1 MTALRKW
8 IGLYWADVGWQR
20 NMDLVKIRTF
30 SGPTARLDAKLAES
44 VLQAV
49 EIECFVPDDG
59 AVEPIPFFE
68 VHLMVRATD
77 ADIAREALETYFD
90 SGGPIS
96 PE

>member
-1 MTALRKW
+1 
-8 IGLYWADVGWQR
+8 
-20 NMDLVKIRTF
+20 MDLVKIRTF
-30 SGPTARLDAKLAES
+30 SGPTARLDAKLAAS
-44 VLQAV
+44 VLEAV

-68 VHLMVRATD
+68 VHLMVRAAD
-77 ADIAREALETYFD
+77 ADKAREALETYFD